1 MKEKLQVI
9 IYDWYR
15 AGFDGAF
22 PSGEGKGTFHNIAQL
37 QNIGKTDFM
46 FDIDFGTSDIELAL
60 ESLGEL
66 IEEYDFIAQ
75 TTYDSV
81 HDTILIKKM

>member
-15 AGFDGAF
+15 KGFDGAF
-22 PSGEGKGTFHNIAQL
+22 PSGEGKGVFHNIHML

-46 FDIDFGTSDIELAL
+46 FNIDFGSADIELAL
-60 ESLGEL
+60 EYLGEL
-66 IEEYDFIAQ
+66 IEEYDFIVQ
-75 TTYDSV
+75 TTHDTI